1 MLWSAVKMMTWIT
14 VTYVAAKEME
24 MKLSFKNI
32 RRIVLK
38 QWRTLHEIWGGDL
51 LATYDYLLY
60 LESLLN
66 QTLYQN

>member
-14 VTYVAAKEME
+14 VIYVAAKEME

-38 QWRTLHEIWGGDL
+38 QWRTLHEIWGGGGGF
-51 LATYDYLLY
+51 
-60 LESLLN
+60 
-66 QTLYQN
+66 

>member
-24 MKLSFKNI
+24 MKSSFKNI

-38 QWRTLHEIWGGDL
+38 QWRTLHEIWGGGVDWQHM
-51 LATYDYLLY
+51 TTFCIWNRY
-60 LESLLN
+60 
-66 QTLYQN
+66 